1 MSRVL
6 FLCAMALF
14 GVMILVLVDR
24 YRLERL
30 RHEADELRMA
40 VETRR
45 ADWASLSSR
54 GAT

>member
-1 MSRVL
+1 MLLV
-6 FLCAMALF
+6 CALALF

-45 ADWASLSSR
+45 ADLDISLFEGR
-54 GAT
+54 EA